1 MRISEL
7 GRRSG
12 LPVATIRFYLREGL
26 LPPGTRTARNQAS
39 YDEGHL
45 SRLQLIQVL
54 AVIGRFSLA
63 SVRGILAA
71 IDDREMSLAG
81 LSAAVNDA
89 LFAAL
94 SPTPDETTDVERL
107 RQQVDE
113 CITRVGW
120 QVDPQAPARSALVQ
134 VLVGLRE
141 LGHHFDMEYLAPYVR
156 AADRLSAYDI
166 ESISG
171 SASMESLASAWVAR
185 LVLFEVAFT
194 ALRSLAQEH
203 QLALRAQG
211 DIGESHSG

>member
-12 LPVATIRFYLREGL
+12 LPVATIKFYLREGL
-26 LPPGTRTARNQAS
+26 LPPGTRTARNQAN

-54 AVIGRFSLA
+54 TVVGRFSLA
-63 SVRGILAA
+63 SVREILAA

-89 LFAAL
+89 LFASL
-94 SPTPDETTDVERL
+94 PPTPDEPGEVGRL

-113 CITRVGW
+113 CISRLGW

-134 VLVGLRE
+134 VLVALRE
-141 LGHHFDMEYLAPYVR
+141 LDDHFDMDYLAPYVR

-171 SASMESLASAWVAR
+171 NASTESLASAWVAR
-185 LVLFEVAFT
+185 LVLFEAAFT
-194 ALRSLAQEH
+194 ALRALAQEH

-211 DIGESHSG
+211 DTGGSH